1 MIGIAAAVILVI
13 GGVAFTM
20 MGKKPVQQSEPTVAE
35 QEMEAEFEATDEQD
49 IDAPVVDEEDETP
62 VALAEQVAVTE
73 ETARNYYAS
82 CRTCPRK
89 GGCHCRQND
98 SR

>member
-73 ETARNYYAS
+73 ETAETTTPVAE
-82 CRTCPRK
+82 PAPEK
-89 GGCHCRQND
+89 KWLPL
-98 SR
+98 